1 MAITLRVDEDFA
13 RQILLVQKILNNIH
27 KDIKFSI
34 PEITSKI
41 KLRVLFFK
49 KIKMNPKKEKKF
61 KIVVIEKDGMTVI
74 KDIDLSKNE
83 DRKKVKQ
90 LINDSWDFRP
100 VVIPILPLYLRRW
113 RRGKLILP
121 TKWENVFQ
129 FTPQFEHL
137 WE

>member
-1 MAITLRVDEDFA
+1 MAVTLRVDEDFA